1 MLNHDALQLCKG
13 RLQSLNPREYLL
25 TWERIFSAG
34 KYLQHVGDG
43 KRQASVYSTYHSRSS
58 GGLNG
63 LTHVKHLEQYLGLE
77 VFVGVVKVAR
87 EPSLVFRMD

>member
-1 MLNHDALQLCKG
+1 MSVMERD
-13 RLQSLNPREYLL
+13 RLQYTAL
-25 TWERIFSAG
+25 TLKFSRF
-34 KYLQHVGDG
+34 L
-43 KRQASVYSTYHSRSS
+43 